1 MPGEEI
7 DLAALEALIFASE
20 GPATAASIRRAFA
33 DLAPGSISPAV
44 AEINARLAASGRP
57 YEIAEVAG
65 GWQFRTRP
73 EYAEVIL
80 AAKPER
86 KVRLSRAALET
97 LALVAYRQPLSRAEI
112 EDLRGVD

>member
-65 GWQFRTRP
+65 GN
-73 EYAEVIL
+73 A
-80 AAKPER
+80 
-86 KVRLSRAALET
+86 
-97 LALVAYRQPLSRAEI
+97 RAERLEELKRRI
-112 EDLRGVD
+112 ALGAYKPDAESIAADMLARVGLDSEDD